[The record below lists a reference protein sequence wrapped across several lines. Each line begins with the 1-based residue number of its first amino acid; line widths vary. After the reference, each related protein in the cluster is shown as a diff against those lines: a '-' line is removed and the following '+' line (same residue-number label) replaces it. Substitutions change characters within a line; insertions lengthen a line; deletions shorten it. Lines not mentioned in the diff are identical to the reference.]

1 MSLIEALHKAPW
13 PIPVREICE
22 AEEAPEQ
29 CKVFLGPVKMQ
40 DGEQRCLYLHIWSL
54 EGEKTQDTVERALDI
69 VSKEMN
75 SVKANAR

>member
-1 MSLIEALHKAPW
+1 
-13 PIPVREICE
+13 
-22 AEEAPEQ
+22 
-29 CKVFLGPVKMQ
+29 MQ

-75 SVKANAR
+75 SVKANDR